1 LSIGVIFRILCERT
15 YTFSHIKEAQMNIN
29 YQDTFLNTIRR
40 ENIPI
45 TIFLTSGFQIR
56 CNLRAFDAYVLVV
69 DVDGKQQMIFK
80 HAISTIAPL
89 KVALKI
95 QNGE

>member
-1 LSIGVIFRILCERT
+1 MT
-15 YTFSHIKEAQMNIN
+15 QN
-29 YQDTFLNTIRR
+29 YQDNFLNTIRK

-56 CNLRAFDAYVLVV
+56 CYLRAFDNYVLVV

-80 HAISTIAPL
+80 HAVSTIAPI
-89 KVALKI
+89 KTALRLLPALEK
-95 QNGE
+95 EE

>member
-1 LSIGVIFRILCERT
+1 MTV
-15 YTFSHIKEAQMNIN
+15 N
-29 YQDTFLNTIRR
+29 YQDTFLNTIRK

-56 CNLRAFDAYVLVV
+56 CTLRAFDNYVFIV

-80 HAISTIAPL
+80 HAVSTIAPA
-89 KVALKI
+89 KTALRLPI
-95 QNGE
+95 SPGQEE

>member
-1 LSIGVIFRILCERT
+1 MT
-15 YTFSHIKEAQMNIN
+15 QN
-29 YQDTFLNTIRR
+29 YQDNFLNTIRK

-56 CNLRAFDAYVLVV
+56 CSLRAFDTYVLVV

-80 HAISTIAPL
+80 HAVSTIVPMKA
-89 KVALKI
+89 ALRLLPASDKD
-95 QNGE
+95 E